1 MRIIIDDIHAGIAGK
16 MLEGSGTTIL
26 SSEEMTT
33 QLVASHLW
41 EKFDPA
47 KTILIFPGGGAE
59 IIRGYL
65 PNGWLKQ
72 WRWTTVPA
80 KRFWQP
86 GTAPWAIAGR
96 IAPDRFLLGFKNM
109 IIIDDVISSGET
121 ARMVRRVNEPWI
133 PGATW
138 HAFTW
143 IAERAANLPGFGIK
157 YAVAEVGERNRKVP
171 INSLST
177 LISCPEI
184 ARNYARRNTT
194 DPEQFLA
201 LLNQLKR

>member
-16 MLEGSGTTIL
+16 AFENSETTVL
-26 SSEEMTT
+26 SSEEMTV
-33 QLVASHLW
+33 QLVTSPLW

-59 IIRGYL
+59 IVRRYVS
-65 PNGWLKQ
+65 NDWLNKWQ
-72 WRWTTVPA
+72 WTTVPA

-96 IAPDRFLLGFKNM
+96 IAPDRFLLGFKN
-109 IIIDDVISSGET
+109 IVIIDDVISSGET

-143 IAERAANLPGFGIK
+143 IAERVANLPGFGVK
-157 YAVAEVGERNRKVP
+157 YAAVEVGERNRKVP

-177 LISCPEI
+177 LTSCPEI
-184 ARNYARRNTT
+184 ARSYAQRNTA

-201 LLNQLKR
+201 SLKKFER